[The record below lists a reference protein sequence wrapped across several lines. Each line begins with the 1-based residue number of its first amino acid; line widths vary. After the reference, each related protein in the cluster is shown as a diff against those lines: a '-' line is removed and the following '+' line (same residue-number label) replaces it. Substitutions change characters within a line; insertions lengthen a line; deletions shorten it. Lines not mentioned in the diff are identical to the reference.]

1 MIRRPP
7 RPTRTDTRVPY
18 TTRFRSRESAAGRSR
33 PRWAGSHTLARRRS
47 RTGASQGHA
56 DEPAGSP
63 GPARLYPVAVKGMP
77 MSRLMLSMLAAATLL
92 AAGPALAL
100 DDAAYSTMNRTAI
113 EQHILPRYD
122 ALAGATAQL
131 DGQAKAFCAAPAP
144 ARDRKSTRLN

>member
-47 RTGASQGHA
+47 RTGPPQGHA

-100 DDAAYSTMNRTAI
+100 HAPAAGKMTRTAH
-113 EQHILPRYD
+113 EQRKIGR
-122 ALAGATAQL
+122 ASGR
-131 DGQAKAFCAAPAP
+131 
-144 ARDRKSTRLN
+144 ARVWH